1 MSYDIELRDR
11 VSKEVI
17 QLPFAHVM
25 TGGTYAADYDP
36 MTGQFTAK
44 PIRDAHLNVTYNYGS
59 YYYEAT
65 DGDPRFGHDEVSAY
79 YADGT
84 RGPMVTEYGI
94 RGIYGKTGAESIEL
108 LNHIINF
115 IIQKYQK
122 DGKWISTMHKKVR
135 YRLKSTNE
143 EIDFNEY
150 LHLGH
155 DKAYAEEYE
164 ELVNEGPDE
173 DYWEPTAG
181 NALKPLYQLLTMA
194 QLRPDGVWDGD

>member
-1 MSYDIELRDR
+1 MSYDIYLKDR
-11 VSKEVI
+11 VSDEVVK
-17 QLPFAHVM
+17 LPYAHVM

-36 MTGQFTAK
+36 RTGQFSPK
-44 PIRDAHLNVTYNYGS
+44 PIQDAYLNITYNYAP

-84 RGPMVTEYGI
+84 TGPLVTEYGL

-108 LNHIINF
+108 LNHIIHF
-115 IIQKYQK
+115 ITQKYQK
-122 DGKWISTMHKKVR
+122 DGEWISTIHKKVR
-135 YRLKSTNE
+135 YRLKSTGA
-143 EIDFNEY
+143 EIDFNEF

-155 DKAYAEEYE
+155 DLAYSEPYE
-164 ELVNEGPDE
+164 ELTNEGPNE

-194 QLRPDGVWDGD
+194 QLRPDGVWSGD

>member
-11 VSKEVI
+11 GSKEVV

-25 TGGTYAADYDP
+25 TGGTYAADYNP
-36 MTGQFTAK
+36 MTGQFTPK
-44 PIRDAHLNVTYNYGS
+44 PIQEAHLNITYNYS
-59 YYYEAT
+59 PYYYEAT
-65 DGDPRFGHDEVSAY
+65 DNDPRFGHEEVSAY
-79 YADGT
+79 FADGT
-84 RGPMVTEYGI
+84 RGPMVMEYGI

-108 LNHIINF
+108 LNHMINF
-115 IIQKYQK
+115 ITQKYKQGE
-122 DGKWISTMHKKVR
+122 DWISTIHKKVR

-155 DKAYAEEYE
+155 DQAYSEEYE
-164 ELVNEGPDE
+164 ELVNEGPNE

-194 QLRPDGVWDGD
+194 QLRPDGVWAGD